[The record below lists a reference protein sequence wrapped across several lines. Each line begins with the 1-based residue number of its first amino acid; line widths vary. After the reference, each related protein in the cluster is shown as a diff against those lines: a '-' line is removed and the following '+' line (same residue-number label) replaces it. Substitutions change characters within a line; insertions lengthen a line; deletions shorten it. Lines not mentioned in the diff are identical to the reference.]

1 MLVWRVVK
9 GLPWRRPGNSHWP
22 LAFHAFP
29 TLVETK
35 RNPDSAMASNASIVL
50 AAFWSEPV
58 AEAKEVFQAGR
69 RSQSR

>member
-29 TLVETK
+29 TLVG
-35 RNPDSAMASNASIVL
+35 NASSIYL
-50 AAFWSEPV
+50 SANNGNSLLIETGGRIPHSEPSV
-58 AEAKEVFQAGR
+58 
-69 RSQSR
+69 